1 MSHLPS
7 ALDQD
12 FEVIERRTDVRI
24 VLSLPG
30 RFILASR
37 RLMGGERREFPCR
50 LLNMSCHA
58 IGLMTPV
65 SAELGERVIA
75 HIDEFGRF
83 EGPIIRQ
90 LEGGFII
97 QLIMPKSDRIQLAA
111 RIEWY
116 DKYKNHDVTNLRGH
130 TRIVPRSPHSTI
142 VLADGTTMDCLVK
155 DVSASGVAVYS
166 DVIPPL
172 GTPVAVGQI
181 VGRVVRTFTEG
192 FAVRFIKEQDPQ
204 TVDALIARLH

>member
-1 MSHLPS
+1 MPQLPI
-7 ALDQD
+7 ALDKD
-12 FEVIERRTDVRI
+12 FEVVERRTDVRI

-30 RFILASR
+30 RFALASR
-37 RLMGGERREFPCR
+37 RDMEGARREFPCR

-83 EGPIIRQ
+83 EGPIIKR
-90 LEGGFII
+90 LEGGFIME
-97 QLIMPKSDRIQLAA
+97 LIMPKAERIKLAA
-111 RIEWY
+111 KIEWY
-116 DKYKNHDVTNLRGH
+116 DKYKNHDATNLREH
-130 TRIVPRSPHSTI
+130 TRIVPRAPHSTL
-142 VLADGTTMDCLVK
+142 VLADGTTMDCVVK

-166 DVIPPL
+166 DLIPPL

-181 VGRVVRTFTEG
+181 VGRVVRIFSEG
-192 FAVRFIKEQDPQ
+192 FAVRFIQEQDLQ

>member
-1 MSHLPS
+1 MPHFPS

-12 FEVIERRTDVRI
+12 FEVVERRTDVRI

-30 RFILASR
+30 RFTLASR
-37 RLMGGERREFPCR
+37 RDMEGERREFPCR

-58 IGLMTPV
+58 LGLMTPV
-65 SAELGERVIA
+65 SAQLGERVIA
-75 HIDEFGRF
+75 HIEEFGRF
-83 EGPIIRQ
+83 EGPIVRQ

-97 QLIMPKSDRIQLAA
+97 QLIMPKAERIRLAG

-116 DKYKNHDVTNLRGH
+116 DKYKNHDVANLRAH

-142 VLADGTTMDCLVK
+142 VLADGTTMDCLIK
-155 DVSASGVAVYS
+155 DVSASGAAVDS
-166 DVIPPL
+166 DLIPPL
-172 GTPVAVGQI
+172 GTPVAIGQI
-181 VGRVVRTFTEG
+181 VGRVVRIFDQG
-192 FAVRFIKEQDPQ
+192 FAVRFVKEQDPQ